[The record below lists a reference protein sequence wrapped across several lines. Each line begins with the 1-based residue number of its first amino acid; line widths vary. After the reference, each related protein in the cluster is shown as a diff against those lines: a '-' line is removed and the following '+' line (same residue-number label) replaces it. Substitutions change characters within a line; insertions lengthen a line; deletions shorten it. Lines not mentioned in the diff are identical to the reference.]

1 MKSKYQLYY
10 KQIGLNIAYYR
21 KLRNLSQ
28 MALAE
33 AVNLSRTHIS
43 NIEAPNMKTSI
54 SLESLFDIAEALDI
68 PVKDLLEF
76 RVLEASNIAKI

>member
-1 MKSKYQLYY
+1 MNPKYELYY

-21 KLRNLSQ
+21 KMKNLSQ

-54 SLESLFDIAEALDI
+54 SLESLFDIASVLDV
-68 PVKDLLEF
+68 PVKELLNF
-76 RVLEASNIAKI
+76 RIEEEPKR

>member
-1 MKSKYQLYY
+1 MNEKHELYY

-28 MALAE
+28 IALAE
-33 AVNLSRTHIS
+33 AVDLSRTHIS

-54 SLESLFDIAEALDI
+54 SLESLFDIADALQI
-68 PVKDLLEF
+68 APKELLDF
-76 RVLEASNIAKI
+76 RSS

>member
-1 MKSKYQLYY
+1 MSRGYLMNEKHELYY

-33 AVNLSRTHIS
+33 AVDLSRTHIS

-54 SLESLFDIAEALDI
+54 SLESLFDIAEVLQVAPKELLD
-68 PVKDLLEF
+68 F
-76 RVLEASNIAKI
+76 RSS

>member
-1 MKSKYQLYY
+1 MNDKHELYY

-33 AVNLSRTHIS
+33 AVDLSRTHIS

-54 SLESLFDIAEALDI
+54 SLESLFDIAEVLQVAPKELLD
-68 PVKDLLEF
+68 F
-76 RVLEASNIAKI
+76 RSS